1 MGFLIGRMTMTDKVT
16 LVDIRGASSRYI
28 YAEITD
34 KGDLLL
40 EGYDNGEA
48 PLKAWVEDGYDFF
61 LTVIAPHKDRV
72 LLALLE
78 KFYAG
83 NPSVI
88 SELKH
93 YLESKDIPCE
103 FFNYL

>member
-1 MGFLIGRMTMTDKVT
+1 MTDKVK
-16 LVDIRGASSRYI
+16 LVEIEGATSRYI
-28 YAEITD
+28 DAEIND

-40 EGYDNGEA
+40 SGQDIGEA
-48 PLKAWVEDGYDFF
+48 PREVWDEDQYEYW
-61 LTVIAPHKDRV
+61 LTVRATNKDRV

-78 KFYAG
+78 KLYAG
-83 NPSVI
+83 HPSVI

-103 FFNYL
+103 FFNYF